1 MDPLHVRHM
10 DIYAYLLM
18 REKKTV
24 ELQRLV
30 CHRLVSITL
39 DLQPCNYQLSKSIV
53 QGIKL
58 LSCKYKQFAVE

>member
-30 CHRLVSITL
+30 CYGLVSITFKPRHEISNNL
-39 DLQPCNYQLSKSIV
+39 T
-53 QGIKL
+53 
-58 LSCKYKQFAVE
+58 F